1 MCPATHFYFLCRP
14 LYFCASANTCATPQE
29 VALKTD
35 FMCKATADKDR
46 WVSDPNNTLRPD
58 LEQQD
63 RLLDKLAEAWLFVL
77 QMLVE
82 EGADDK

>member
-1 MCPATHFYFLCRP
+1 MP
-14 LYFCASANTCATPQE
+14 
-29 VALKTD
+29 
-35 FMCKATADKDR
+35 
-46 WVSDPNNTLRPD
+46 DPNITLRPD
-58 LEQQD
+58 LEQQQA